1 MTCYRPLIRAEDT
14 TRWVKAIDG
23 HRYHPADVFS
33 SNRLEQYDKQFRVG
47 RWKYT
52 PIPCG
57 KCIGCRL
64 DYSRDWAN
72 RGYLESLYYEQNYF
86 ITLTYDEKHLTIPQE
101 METSEGITYTDLE
114 ENEWKGIL
122 VPKEFKRFLNT
133 LRKISKRE
141 FKHTGIRY
149 IGCGEY
155 GGKEKRPHY
164 HLILFNCP
172 LPIES
177 FYKPRCSWN
186 KDMYY
191 QNEIIE
197 RAWPNG
203 ISNIC
208 EANWNTIAYT
218 ARYITKKVNGK
229 ESEEYYTMQG
239 QIPEF
244 LRSSTQPGIA
254 RQYYEDHKKE
264 IYEKDKIMIVTKDG
278 VQWSTPPKYFDRLL
292 KKEDPEKMKWIK
304 EQRRRKNINML
315 QAKADLTSL
324 TRWEQFLVDMEYK
337 EDQTT
342 TLGRNKMDTLYS
354 SRDRTK

>member
-1 MTCYRPLIRAEDT
+1 MPCYTPLIRAEDT
-14 TRWVKAIDG
+14 TKWTKAKDG
-23 HRYHPADVFS
+23 HLYHPAEIFS
-33 SNRLEQYDKQFRVG
+33 SQRLEDYDKKFRIG
-47 RWKYT
+47 RYNYT

-86 ITLTYDEKHLTIPQE
+86 ITLTYDEEHITIPEE
-101 METSEGITYTDLE
+101 METEEGITYTDLK

-133 LRKISKRE
+133 FRKICERE
-141 FKHTGIRY
+141 FNHTGIRF

-155 GGKEKRPHY
+155 GGQGKRPHY

-177 FYKPRCSWN
+177 FYKPRISWG
-186 KDMYY
+186 KDTYF
-191 QNEIIE
+191 QNEIVE

-203 ISNIC
+203 ISNIS

-229 ESEEYYTMQG
+229 ESEDFYAMQG

-244 LRSSTQPGIA
+244 LRSSRQPGIA

-264 IYEKDKIMIVTKDG
+264 IYEKDKIMITTRDG
-278 VQWSTPPKYFDRLL
+278 IQWVTPPKYFDRLFE
-292 KKEDPEKMKWIK
+292 KEDPERMKWIK
-304 EQRRRKNINML
+304 DQRRKKNINML
-315 QAKADLTSL
+315 KAKADLTSL

-337 EDQTT
+337 EDQTKA
-342 TLGRNKMDTLYS
+342 LRRNQMDTLY
-354 SRDRTK
+354 KN